1 MGTPRTPGTLGKV
14 VAGTTPSRFRQ
25 PAPTRFRPAEVEEPT
40 PVPMPGPGVDYRGI
54 MTGILP
60 STIGGDFG
68 NLTGAQ
74 AAAAAG
80 EANLDDILQGY
91 FENAFGNQGGTT
103 GGGTSAA
110 SRVAQQKF
118 EASKRGAQ
126 AQADYL
132 RGLIGKG
139 PSAGLISAIESQRRA
154 GESYIGERAQNVLD
168 ELARRRTEATG
179 VTGTAFDTLR
189 NYLGAN
195 VPTAYA
201 QAQRAVPQIAQTA
214 LGQYMSGQGV
224 SPEAAQAAVQLAN
237 VQAAGGASNYN
248 QLLNVLAAREAAA
261 QASRLGE
268 TEMARAAAARGL
280 ESLYGAGALQVEQ
293 QRAAALADLA
303 NRIASSRIAAEQQA
317 AARDRAIED
326 ALGGLLGTGFVT
338 QPVTPAAPGATPL
351 EQLRALTVNAG
362 VRNPA
367 LAQRV
372 AQVSPQASLAEIQR
386 LFPQLGA
393 RIRQ

>member
-1 MGTPRTPGTLGKV
+1 MGTPSRTPGTSRTLGRV
-14 VAGTTPSRFRQ
+14 IAGTTPSRFGQ
-25 PAPTRFRPAEVEEPT
+25 PSPTGFRPAETEQPPPPAYGV
-40 PVPMPGPGVDYRGI
+40 PVDRITGPGTSSAIDVAEEESISGD
-54 MTGILP
+54 
-60 STIGGDFG
+60 IGKTLEDAIAKLF
-68 NLTGAQ
+68 
-74 AAAAAG
+74 
-80 EANLDDILQGY
+80 
-91 FENAFGNQGGTT
+91 
-103 GGGTSAA
+103 GGGTSGGDGGSTATRIA
-110 SRVAQQKF
+110 KERF

-139 PSAGLISAIESQRRA
+139 PSAGLISAIEGQRTA
-154 GESYIGERAQNVLD
+154 GEKYIGERAQNILD
-168 ELARRRTEATG
+168 ELATRRTQATG

-195 VPTAYA
+195 VPIAYA

-224 SPEAAQAAVQLAN
+224 SPAVAQEAVQLAN
-237 VQAAGGASNYN
+237 AQAAGGASNYN

-268 TEMARAAAARGL
+268 TEMARAAAARGI

-326 ALGGLLGTGFVT
+326 ALGGLLGSGFVT

-372 AQVSPQASLAEIQR
+372 QRFAAQNPQATLQQVRDEFQR
-386 LFPQLGA
+386 LGG
-393 RIRQ
+393 RIR